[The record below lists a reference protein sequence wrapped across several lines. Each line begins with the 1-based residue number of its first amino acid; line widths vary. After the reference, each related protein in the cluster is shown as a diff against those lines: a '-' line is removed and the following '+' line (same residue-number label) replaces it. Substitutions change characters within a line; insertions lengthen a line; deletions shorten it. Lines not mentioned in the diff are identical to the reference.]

1 MVRGSEAIVRVRNL
15 RKLYRQGD
23 LEVPAVAD
31 VSFDV
36 RKGELVSIMGASGSG
51 KSTLLHLIAGL
62 DVPDAGSIAID
73 GEPLSRM
80 TDDQLTIMRR
90 RSVGLVFQ
98 FFNLI
103 PTLTAAENIGLPL
116 LLDGVPRRQAAERA
130 ACMLELVGLSRRA
143 RQRPHELSGGEMQ
156 RVAIARSLVGEPLVL
171 LADEPTGALDSKTG
185 GEIFGLIEVR
195 DLGRADAKELLL
207 DKLRSGLDPGT
218 VSIIYCTLRAM
229 LSAAVDN
236 EVIAANPIA
245 KLGRALGLSKSK
257 AARQESVKSKA
268 MTRAQLINFLS
279 AAFTYERRWYP
290 LMLTLARTGVRLGEC
305 LALQIGLH
313 DDGDLDFLAREIAVA
328 RTLSDDGR
336 RVDAPKMG
344 DGRVVDMSQQLADTL
359 RTHAIAL
366 RAAALE
372 AGVPADQRLWLFP
385 ERTGGPRDPHN
396 VRRAFARILKHAA
409 LPAHLTPHCL
419 RHTFASILLAEG
431 KSPAYVQAQLGHKS
445 IAMTVDT
452 YGRWLPKG
460 DKAAIDSLD
469 DAVTTGG
476 GDFGGDFG
484 PAASKIAAAAKV
496 VPEEFRELVA
506 NGPCRTRTYDPLLK
520 RQLL

>member
-1 MVRGSEAIVRVRNL
+1 MAS
-15 RKLYRQGD
+15 
-23 LEVPAVAD
+23 
-31 VSFDV
+31 V
-36 RKGELVSIMGASGSG
+36 RKRRGQWAVVWRD
-51 KSTLLHLIAGL
+51 STRAQRVKFFGTGNAAREAA
-62 DVPDAGSIAID
+62 DAYLAKI
-73 GEPLSRM
+73 
-80 TDDQLTIMRR
+80 
-90 RSVGLVFQ
+90 
-98 FFNLI
+98 I
-103 PTLTAAENIGLPL
+103 P
-116 LLDGVPRRQAAERA
+116 Q
-130 ACMLELVGLSRRA
+130 A
-143 RQRPHELSGGEMQ
+143 RQKRAPVVDPNITVGGYAQ
-156 RVAIARSLVGEPLVL
+156 RWLDQIEALVHAGERKPRTLEHYDDML
-171 LADEPTGALDSKTG
+171 RLHIEPRLGPMK
-185 GEIFGLIEVR
+185 VR
-195 DLGRADAKELLL
+195 DLGRSDAKELLL

-218 VSIIYCTLRAM
+218 VSIIYRTLRAM
-229 LSAAVDN
+229 LSAAVDD

-245 KLGRALGLSKSK
+245 KLGRALGLSQSK
-257 AARQESVKSKA
+257 AARQETVKSKA
-268 MTRAQLINFLS
+268 MTRAQLIKFLS
-279 AAFTYERRWYP
+279 AAFAHERRWYP

-313 DDGDLDFLAREIAVA
+313 DDGDLDFLAREISVA

-359 RTHAIAL
+359 RTHAITL

-372 AGVPADQRLWLFP
+372 AGAPAEQRLWLFP

-396 VRRAFARILKHAA
+396 VRRAFTRILKHAE
-409 LPAHLTPHCL
+409 LSTHFTPHCL

-484 PAASKIAAAAKV
+484 PAASKFSAAAKV